1 MRVGMFDSGIGGLTV
16 LKEFIKKYP
25 NNEYFYYG
33 DTANVPYGNK
43 TKEELLKLATRIV
56 KYLESNNVDLII
68 IACGTVS
75 SNIYDELKEV
85 SKVPIYNIIDATIDY
100 LNNSNF
106 SSVAILATKATINSH
121 VFKNKLNKTVN
132 EIECPLLV
140 PMIENN
146 DPDIESV
153 VNNYLSNVKED
164 AIVLGCTHY
173 PLVADIIKKHSN
185 SKIINMGEIL
195 ANNIILKD
203 SKSGINLDF
212 SKVTEELIKNVKNI
226 LK

>member
-25 NNEYFYYG
+25 INEYFYYG

-43 TKEELLKLATRIV
+43 TKEELLVLATRIV

-75 SNIYDELKEV
+75 SNIYNELKEV
-85 SKVPIYNIIDATIDY
+85 SKVPIYNIIDSTIEY
-100 LNNSNF
+100 LNNSSFN
-106 SSVAILATKATINSH
+106 SVAILATKATINSH
-121 VFKNKLNKTVN
+121 VFKNKVKKQVN

-140 PMIENN
+140 PMIEGN
-146 DPDIESV
+146 DPNIEATIKE
-153 VNNYLSNVKED
+153 YLSGVEED

-173 PLVADIIKKHSN
+173 PLVADIIKKYS
-185 SKIINMGEIL
+185 SSRIINMGEIL
-195 ANNIILKD
+195 VNKISLTD
-203 SKSGINLDF
+203 SQSSINLAF
-212 SKVTEELIKNVKNI
+212 SKVTEDLIKNVKNI